1 MKESILW
8 ISGGKIFRGI
18 NFKIRFFRSKSTGR
32 FVNASTLCLSDHS
45 VFYNTVL
52 SHGDGSI
59 KNYPIR
65 REVPDA
71 ELCKSQ
77 DQSNLNIL
85 WILCAS
91 NTMREKYIVISW

>member
-1 MKESILW
+1 MNV
-8 ISGGKIFRGI
+8 IFR
-18 NFKIRFFRSKSTGR
+18 FSFRSTSTGR
-32 FVNASTLCLSDHS
+32 FVNASTLCLSDQS

-65 REVPDA
+65 KDIPDA

-77 DQSNLNIL
+77 DLLNFNANSVMQVDRL
-85 WILCAS
+85 
-91 NTMREKYIVISW
+91 